1 MHHHGYLVPSTLY
14 PAYADETPT
23 QQSRDPPGLFSLRA
37 AKIGLKRGGRACG
50 CRLRETQRRRKE
62 WRCRRQ
68 PRHSPLL
75 LLLPLPTLRALY
87 RPPSSALFP
96 LPGVAAVLAAEPASF
111 PSSSSSSSSCRRRRA
126 LPKRRP
132 LLLPHGRH
140 PIARLGAGL
149 ELPGPPLPP
158 PPPPPPPPPA
168 AAAAA
173 AGGAGGGKQP
183 WNKRSPEPSRGRGG
197 GSSSSRTPPIPPPL
211 PTPTAQALPEEE
223 EEEGTAAPAAA
234 EGKPAATCRQGPSSR
249 NASPPPSSSSSSSSS
264 PASSLSPPPPLPPPP
279 PGLAEL
285 PSPAMPSGS
294 ASPSPQEEPPEL
306 VVLLPSRPPPGLLLH
321 YHHHNQ
327 HHHPSPPPL
336 SSSSSSSLADTVLLR
351 ERLAG
356 LGLRERRSELAPA
369 SRELHEAAEEEEED
383 GDDDEG
389 EAPGGGR
396 SSDLELDLEE
406 PPGED
411 GGGGG
416 GEEEEEEEEE
426 ELLEPGGR
434 GGGPASLLLLP
445 SPASPPLLP
454 PGLGSVLLPPP
465 PPHSAGPA
473 FEAPE
478 AAVGLGGALYG
489 PGDEVHPGV
498 MAAMLSQAY
507 GPPGSGSGGGVAAA
521 APTSGMPPGPV
532 LNGEQAAL
540 LRRKSVNTT
549 ECVPVPSSEHV
560 AEIVGRQGCKIKA
573 LRAKTNTYIKTP
585 VRGEEPIF
593 VVTGRKEDVAMA
605 KREILSAAE
614 HFSMIRASRNK
625 NGPALGGLPCNPNLP
640 GQTTVQVRVPYRVVG
655 LVVGP
660 KGATIKRIQQQTHT
674 YIVTPSRD
682 KEPVFEVTG
691 MPENVDRAREEIEMH
706 IAMRTGNYIEL
717 NEENDFHY
725 NGTDVSFEGG
735 NLGSAW
741 LTSNPVPP
749 PSRTRMISNYRND
762 SSSSLGSGSTDSY
775 FGSNRLADFSPTSP
789 FSTGNFWFGET
800 LPSVGA
806 EDLAVD
812 SPAYDSLPTPSQTIW
827 TPFEPVNPLSTF
839 SSEPASN
846 TKAPRRGSQP
856 STPRL
861 SPTFPETLEHPLARR
876 VRSDPPSTVGQVGL
890 PVYIP
895 AFSNGTNS
903 YSSSNG
909 GSTSSS
915 PPELRR
921 KHDCVICFENEV
933 IAALVPC
940 GHNLFCMEC
949 ANKICEKEAPSCPV
963 CQTAVTQAIQIH
975 S

>member
-1 MHHHGYLVPSTLY
+1 MM
-14 PAYADETPT
+14 
-23 QQSRDPPGLFSLRA
+23 
-37 AKIGLKRGGRACG
+37 
-50 CRLRETQRRRKE
+50 
-62 WRCRRQ
+62 
-68 PRHSPLL
+68 
-75 LLLPLPTLRALY
+75 
-87 RPPSSALFP
+87 
-96 LPGVAAVLAAEPASF
+96 AAVLSHA
-111 PSSSSSSSSCRRRRA
+111 
-126 LPKRRP
+126 
-132 LLLPHGRH
+132 
-140 PIARLGAGL
+140 
-149 ELPGPPLPP
+149 
-158 PPPPPPPPPA
+158 
-168 AAAAA
+168 
-173 AGGAGGGKQP
+173 
-183 WNKRSPEPSRGRGG
+183 
-197 GSSSSRTPPIPPPL
+197 
-211 PTPTAQALPEEE
+211 
-223 EEEGTAAPAAA
+223 
-234 EGKPAATCRQGPSSR
+234 
-249 NASPPPSSSSSSSSS
+249 
-264 PASSLSPPPPLPPPP
+264 
-279 PGLAEL
+279 
-285 PSPAMPSGS
+285 
-294 ASPSPQEEPPEL
+294 
-306 VVLLPSRPPPGLLLH
+306 
-321 YHHHNQ
+321 
-327 HHHPSPPPL
+327 
-336 SSSSSSSLADTVLLR
+336 
-351 ERLAG
+351 
-356 LGLRERRSELAPA
+356 
-369 SRELHEAAEEEEED
+369 
-383 GDDDEG
+383 
-389 EAPGGGR
+389 
-396 SSDLELDLEE
+396 
-406 PPGED
+406 
-411 GGGGG
+411 
-416 GEEEEEEEEE
+416 
-426 ELLEPGGR
+426 
-434 GGGPASLLLLP
+434 
-445 SPASPPLLP
+445 
-454 PGLGSVLLPPP
+454 
-465 PPHSAGPA
+465 
-473 FEAPE
+473 
-478 AAVGLGGALYG
+478 YG
-489 PGDEVHPGV
+489 PGGC
-498 MAAMLSQAY
+498 
-507 GPPGSGSGGGVAAA
+507 GAAA
-521 APTSGMPPGPV
+521 

-625 NGPALGGLPCNPNLP
+625 NGPALGGLSCGPNLP

-735 NLGSAW
+735 TLGSAW
-741 LTSNPVPP
+741 LSSNPVPP
-749 PSRTRMISNYRND
+749 SRARMISNYRND

-789 FSTGNFWFGET
+789 FSTGNFWFGDT
-800 LPSVGA
+800 LPSVGS

-812 SPAYDSLPTPSQTIW
+812 SPAFDSLPTSAQTIW
-827 TPFEPVNPLSTF
+827 TPFEPVNPLSGFGSDPSGNMKTQ
-839 SSEPASN
+839 
-846 TKAPRRGSQP
+846 RRGSQP

-861 SPTFPETLEHPLARR
+861 SPTFPESIEHPLARR
-876 VRSDPPSTVGQVGL
+876 VRSDPPSTGNHVGL
-890 PVYIP
+890 PIYIP

-915 PPELRR
+915 PPESRR

-949 ANKICEKEAPSCPV
+949 ANKICEKRTPSCPV

>member
-1 MHHHGYLVPSTLY
+1 MPS
-14 PAYADETPT
+14 
-23 QQSRDPPGLFSLRA
+23 G
-37 AKIGLKRGGRACG
+37 
-50 CRLRETQRRRKE
+50 
-62 WRCRRQ
+62 
-68 PRHSPLL
+68 
-75 LLLPLPTLRALY
+75 
-87 RPPSSALFP
+87 SSAAL
-96 LPGVAAVLAAEPASF
+96 ALAAAPA
-111 PSSSSSSSSCRRRRA
+111 
-126 LPKRRP
+126 
-132 LLLPHGRH
+132 
-140 PIARLGAGL
+140 
-149 ELPGPPLPP
+149 PLPP
-158 PPPPPPPPPA
+158 PPPPAPPLPPPPSPGGPEPERDGLLLRERLAALGLDDPRQADTSDPSLRARRMVGLSPDRPGASETAELELELEEEEEEAEVDGDLPEEEEEEEEDRPPLLLLSPPAAAASQSHPIAGGALGSVLLPAPAFDAREAA

-173 AGGAGGGKQP
+173 AG
-183 WNKRSPEPSRGRGG
+183 
-197 GSSSSRTPPIPPPL
+197 
-211 PTPTAQALPEEE
+211 
-223 EEEGTAAPAAA
+223 
-234 EGKPAATCRQGPSSR
+234 
-249 NASPPPSSSSSSSSS
+249 
-264 PASSLSPPPPLPPPP
+264 
-279 PGLAEL
+279 
-285 PSPAMPSGS
+285 
-294 ASPSPQEEPPEL
+294 
-306 VVLLPSRPPPGLLLH
+306 
-321 YHHHNQ
+321 
-327 HHHPSPPPL
+327 
-336 SSSSSSSLADTVLLR
+336 
-351 ERLAG
+351 
-356 LGLRERRSELAPA
+356 
-369 SRELHEAAEEEEED
+369 
-383 GDDDEG
+383 
-389 EAPGGGR
+389 
-396 SSDLELDLEE
+396 
-406 PPGED
+406 
-411 GGGGG
+411 
-416 GEEEEEEEEE
+416 
-426 ELLEPGGR
+426 
-434 GGGPASLLLLP
+434 
-445 SPASPPLLP
+445 
-454 PGLGSVLLPPP
+454 
-465 PPHSAGPA
+465 
-473 FEAPE
+473 
-478 AAVGLGGALYG
+478 ALYG
-489 PGDEVHPGV
+489 GDDPQGM
-498 MAAMLSQAY
+498 MAAMLSHAY
-507 GPPGSGSGGGVAAA
+507 GPGGGGAAA
-521 APTSGMPPGPV
+521 AAAAI
-532 LNGEQAAL
+532 NGEQAAM

-625 NGPALGGLPCNPNLP
+625 NGPALGGLPCTPNLP

-735 NLGSAW
+735 TLSSAW
-741 LTSNPVPP
+741 LSSNPVP

-800 LPSVGA
+800 LPSVGS

-812 SPAYDSLPTPSQTIW
+812 SPAFDSLPTSSQTIW
-827 TPFEPVNPLSTF
+827 TPFEPVNPLSGFGGDPSGNMKTQ
-839 SSEPASN
+839 
-846 TKAPRRGSQP
+846 RRGSQP

-861 SPTFPETLEHPLARR
+861 SPTFPEGIEHPLARR
-876 VRSDPPSTVGQVGL
+876 VRSDPPGTGNHVGL
-890 PVYIP
+890 PIYIP

-915 PPELRR
+915 PPESRR

-949 ANKICEKEAPSCPV
+949 ANKICEKRTPSCPV

>member
-1 MHHHGYLVPSTLY
+1 
-14 PAYADETPT
+14 
-23 QQSRDPPGLFSLRA
+23 
-37 AKIGLKRGGRACG
+37 
-50 CRLRETQRRRKE
+50 
-62 WRCRRQ
+62 
-68 PRHSPLL
+68 
-75 LLLPLPTLRALY
+75 
-87 RPPSSALFP
+87 
-96 LPGVAAVLAAEPASF
+96 
-111 PSSSSSSSSCRRRRA
+111 
-126 LPKRRP
+126 
-132 LLLPHGRH
+132 
-140 PIARLGAGL
+140 
-149 ELPGPPLPP
+149 
-158 PPPPPPPPPA
+158 
-168 AAAAA
+168 
-173 AGGAGGGKQP
+173 
-183 WNKRSPEPSRGRGG
+183 
-197 GSSSSRTPPIPPPL
+197 
-211 PTPTAQALPEEE
+211 
-223 EEEGTAAPAAA
+223 
-234 EGKPAATCRQGPSSR
+234 
-249 NASPPPSSSSSSSSS
+249 
-264 PASSLSPPPPLPPPP
+264 
-279 PGLAEL
+279 
-285 PSPAMPSGS
+285 MPSGS
-294 ASPSPQEEPPEL
+294 ASPSPQEESPEL
-306 VVLLPSRPPPGLLLH
+306 LVLLPPPPPRPPPGLLLH
-321 YHHHNQ
+321 YHHTAAAL
-327 HHHPSPPPL
+327 PD
-336 SSSSSSSLADTVLLR
+336 ARLLR
-351 ERLAG
+351 DRLAG
-356 LGLRERRSELAPA
+356 LGL
-369 SRELHEAAEEEEED
+369 HEA
-383 GDDDEG
+383 G
-389 EAPGGGR
+389 E
-396 SSDLELDLEE
+396 
-406 PPGED
+406 
-411 GGGGG
+411 
-416 GEEEEEEEEE
+416 
-426 ELLEPGGR
+426 
-434 GGGPASLLLLP
+434 
-445 SPASPPLLP
+445 
-454 PGLGSVLLPPP
+454 
-465 PPHSAGPA
+465 
-473 FEAPE
+473 
-478 AAVGLGGALYG
+478 
-489 PGDEVHPGV
+489 
-498 MAAMLSQAY
+498 
-507 GPPGSGSGGGVAAA
+507 
-521 APTSGMPPGPV
+521 
-532 LNGEQAAL
+532 
-540 LRRKSVNTT
+540 
-549 ECVPVPSSEHV
+549 
-560 AEIVGRQGCKIKA
+560 GCKIKA

-625 NGPALGGLPCNPNLP
+625 NGPALGGLSCNPNLP

-735 NLGSAW
+735 SLGPAW
-741 LTSNPVPP
+741 LASNPVPP

-800 LPSVGA
+800 LPPVGA
-806 EDLAVD
+806 EDLVID

-827 TPFEPVNPLSTF
+827 TPFEPVNPLSSF
-839 SSEPASN
+839 SSDPASN

-876 VRSDPPSTVGQVGL
+876 VRSDPPSTVSQVGL
-890 PVYIP
+890 PIYIP

-949 ANKICEKEAPSCPV
+949 ANKICEKETPSCPV

>member
-1 MHHHGYLVPSTLY
+1 
-14 PAYADETPT
+14 
-23 QQSRDPPGLFSLRA
+23 
-37 AKIGLKRGGRACG
+37 
-50 CRLRETQRRRKE
+50 
-62 WRCRRQ
+62 
-68 PRHSPLL
+68 
-75 LLLPLPTLRALY
+75 
-87 RPPSSALFP
+87 
-96 LPGVAAVLAAEPASF
+96 
-111 PSSSSSSSSCRRRRA
+111 
-126 LPKRRP
+126 
-132 LLLPHGRH
+132 
-140 PIARLGAGL
+140 
-149 ELPGPPLPP
+149 
-158 PPPPPPPPPA
+158 
-168 AAAAA
+168 
-173 AGGAGGGKQP
+173 
-183 WNKRSPEPSRGRGG
+183 
-197 GSSSSRTPPIPPPL
+197 
-211 PTPTAQALPEEE
+211 
-223 EEEGTAAPAAA
+223 
-234 EGKPAATCRQGPSSR
+234 
-249 NASPPPSSSSSSSSS
+249 
-264 PASSLSPPPPLPPPP
+264 
-279 PGLAEL
+279 
-285 PSPAMPSGS
+285 MPSGS
-294 ASPSPQEEPPEL
+294 AATASPGEEPAEPPR
-306 VVLLPSRPPPGLLLH
+306 LP
-321 YHHHNQ
+321 
-327 HHHPSPPPL
+327 PPPL
-336 SSSSSSSLADTVLLR
+336 LQQPDTRLLR
-351 ERLAG
+351 QRLAG
-356 LGLRERRSELAPA
+356 LRLRGRGLAGG
-369 SRELHEAAEEEEED
+369 EAAPRRQARRRRAAPPSPAEP
-383 GDDDEG
+383 
-389 EAPGGGR
+389 APGGA
-396 SSDLELDLEE
+396 
-406 PPGED
+406 
-411 GGGGG
+411 

-426 ELLEPGGR
+426 AGDEGDLELEEEELAGEEEEEEEE
-434 GGGPASLLLLP
+434 AAALLLLSSP
-445 SPASPPLLP
+445 SSQPPPLLP
-454 PGLGSVLLPPP
+454 ALGSVLL
-465 PPHSAGPA
+465 SAPFDA
-473 FEAPE
+473 QE
-478 AAVGLGGALYG
+478 AAAAALYG
-489 PGDEVHPGV
+489 AEDPQGM
-498 MAAMLSQAY
+498 MAAMLSHAY
-507 GPPGSGSGGGVAAA
+507 GGAGGL
-521 APTSGMPPGPV
+521 P
-532 LNGEQAAL
+532 GEQAAL

-625 NGPALGGLPCNPNLP
+625 NGPALGGLPCTPNLP

-735 NLGSAW
+735 TLGSAW
-741 LTSNPVPP
+741 LTSNPVP

-800 LPSVGA
+800 LPSVGT

-827 TPFEPVNPLSTF
+827 TPFEPVNPLSAFGGDPTG
-839 SSEPASN
+839 SVKPQ
-846 TKAPRRGSQP
+846 RRGSQP

-861 SPTFPETLEHPLARR
+861 SPTFPENLEHPLARR
-876 VRSDPPSTVGQVGL
+876 VRSDPPSTGNQAGL
-890 PVYIP
+890 PIYIP

-915 PPELRR
+915 PPESRR

-949 ANKICEKEAPSCPV
+949 ANKICEKETPSCPV